1 MSKQEKR
8 DKEVIVC
15 AVADINHEVCLAR
28 GQQQGENEEGEEV
41 KADLVKR
48 YHSSGLDAIKDS
60 VYIPADFSLL
70 FERATSS
77 EANSFSPPK
86 VLFSLLPSVCSGGY
100 NRSSQEVG
108 ITFCYWQGEVSERS
122 RSSDRLRSLIE

>member
-1 MSKQEKR
+1 MSKQEK

-28 GQQQGENEEGEEV
+28 GQQQGEDEEEV

-60 VYIPADFSLL
+60 VYIPDFFLL
-70 FERATSS
+70 LERATSS
-77 EANSFSPPK
+77 EANSFSPQKCCFPFFPLSAAE
-86 VLFSLLPSVCSGGY
+86 VISEPRSGHHLLLLA
-100 NRSSQEVG
+100 R
-108 ITFCYWQGEVSERS
+108 
-122 RSSDRLRSLIE
+122 IEK